1 MGKTNKKQ
9 RTPKRKTQKKRYSF
23 KRSRVPPKRVNIMR
37 GGSNIVFPAS
47 LSSEIV
53 ANSPQ
58 SYLPYNNFSN
68 DPNYEGIAARNT
80 GPFLTGVASGGSRR
94 KRMKKRNRKMRG
106 GGGEGSSYISNAMN
120 TITNKVGII
129 PAPAINEMSGVAGV
143 MSGFSNTGAVYNPAP
158 ARIAPLA

>member
-9 RTPKRKTQKKRYSF
+9 RNSKRKTQKKRYSF

-37 GGSNIVFPAS
+37 GGNGNIIFPAS
-47 LSSEIV
+47 LSSETV

-68 DPNYEGIAARNT
+68 DPNYEVIAARNT
-80 GPFLTGVASGGSRR
+80 GPFLTGVKGGSRR
-94 KRMKKRNRKMRG
+94 KRMMKRNRKMRG
-106 GGGEGSSYISNAMN
+106 GGGEGSAYISNMMN
-120 TITNKVGII
+120 TMTNQVGII
-129 PAPAINEMSGVAGV
+129 PAPAINESSGVAGV

-158 ARIAPLA
+158 ARIVPLA

>member
-9 RTPKRKTQKKRYSF
+9 RNPKRKTQKKRYSF

-37 GGSNIVFPAS
+37 GGNGNIVFPAS
-47 LSSEIV
+47 LSSETV

-68 DPNYEGIAARNT
+68 DPNYEVIAARNT
-80 GPFLTGVASGGSRR
+80 GPFLTGVKGGSKR
-94 KRMKKRNRKMRG
+94 KRKMRG

-120 TITNKVGII
+120 AVTNQVGII